1 MDDAAPDRRAFIRD
15 LASALAGAA
24 AFADDTLQDG

>member
-1 MDDAAPDRRAFIRD
+1 MTDIETAAKQD

-24 AFADDTLQDG
+24 GAFVVALISIVL